1 MPRGQRKTVPF
12 LLPRAQRKLNVK
24 AIAVFNNKGGVGKT
38 TLLCNLAGYLAI
50 RQRLKVLVID
60 ADPQCNASQNA
71 LGDEDI
77 ERIYEKG
84 GDFTLWTYASPLKA
98 GKGYANS
105 ITPLKDNK
113 FGFHL
118 LPGDPRMSLM
128 EDTLSTDWVTS
139 ISGDVRGL
147 RTTLMFAKLLEH
159 CTDYD
164 VVFFDMGPS
173 LGAINR
179 SVLLACDY
187 FVVPAS
193 IDIFTIQALRNISSS
208 LKDWRR
214 RLTLGL
220 SQVEA
225 KDMQELEVKYV
236 NWNLKFGGYVTQ
248 QYTFRRDASGE
259 KRAVKAYDRVQKKL
273 APTVQSSILTDYESS
288 KEPVRNYLLGSIPY
302 FHSLVPLS
310 QLNNKPIFELTGK
323 DGVVGAH
330 FAKVQ
335 EYESVIRE
343 VAENVQARCK
353 LKPSSSSKRSV
364 SKPAKKKISKV
375 TKG

>member
-1 MPRGQRKTVPF
+1 M
-12 LLPRAQRKLNVK
+12 K

-50 RQRLKVLVID
+50 RKKLKVLVID

-84 GDFTLWTYASPLKA
+84 GDFTLWNFASPLKA
-98 GKGYANS
+98 GKGYATS
-105 ITPLKDNK
+105 IKLLTGNK

-118 LPGDPRMSLM
+118 LAGDPRMSLM

-139 ISGDVRGL
+139 TSGDVRGL

-159 CTDYD
+159 CRDYD

-214 RLTLGL
+214 RLSLGL
-220 SQVEA
+220 SQVDA
-225 KDMQELEVKYV
+225 KDMQELEVQYSG
-236 NWNLKFGGYVTQ
+236 WSLKFGGYVTQ

-288 KEPVRNYLLGSIPY
+288 KEAAQNYLLGSIPY

-310 QLNNKPIFELTGK
+310 QLNNKPIFDLTGK

-335 EYESVIRE
+335 EYEFVIRE
-343 VAENVQARCK
+343 VAENVQARCS
-353 LKPSSSSKRSV
+353 LKPADNTR
-364 SKPAKKKISKV
+364 KPVKPVKKKAAKESAKAKKQ
-375 TKG
+375 